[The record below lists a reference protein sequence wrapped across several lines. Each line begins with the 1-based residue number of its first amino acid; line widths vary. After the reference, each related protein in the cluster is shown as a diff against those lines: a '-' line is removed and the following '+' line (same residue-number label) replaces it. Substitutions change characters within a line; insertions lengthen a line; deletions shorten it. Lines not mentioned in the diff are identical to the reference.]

1 MDPREFKARLVYRA
15 SLGTARDSFT
25 QKTLSQKR
33 ITTTQERKLV
43 HGFGGTAHS
52 SGDVM
57 AVRVL

>member
-1 MDPREFKARLVYRA
+1 MSSRPGWFIEQVWEQPEIHSHR
-15 SLGTARDSFT
+15 
-25 QKTLSQKR
+25 KTLSQKR